1 MLQRRPCLVNT
12 LLGFPEPPDQ
22 TKIDTG
28 IEYINLR
35 DEDRMCFLLFT
46 RIYVGWFVR
55 GLLQCTNELI
65 VKIPVT
71 KVECVFSFTR
81 IYVTWLMRNLLTQG
95 KTIKPWNR
103 SICVTKTECV
113 FFYSRI

>member
-65 VKIPVT
+65 VKVPET
-71 KVECVFSFTR
+71 KVECVFF
-81 IYVTWLMRNLLTQG
+81 IYAY
-95 KTIKPWNR
+95 
-103 SICVTKTECV
+103 ICYLVNAEPPDPTKNDKGLE
-113 FFYSRI
+113 